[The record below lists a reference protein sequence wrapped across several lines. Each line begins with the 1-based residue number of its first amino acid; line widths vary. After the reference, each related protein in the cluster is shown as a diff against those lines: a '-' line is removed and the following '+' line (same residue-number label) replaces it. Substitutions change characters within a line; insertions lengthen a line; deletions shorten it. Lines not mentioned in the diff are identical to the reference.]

1 MQYLFIL
8 TAFSKHDLNTK
19 SLCFQQKLYF
29 ITFIF
34 FVNIFVPLMHSSHQ
48 PIKKILRFY
57 LLKRIL
63 KTMKTISNCFIWEDE
78 YKMQP

>member
-19 SLCFQQKLYF
+19 LLYFQQKLYF
-29 ITFIF
+29 ITFNF
-34 FVNIFVPLMHSSHQ
+34 FVNIFVPLMHSSNQ

-57 LLKRIL
+57 LVKRIL
-63 KTMKTISNCFIWEDE
+63 KNMKTISNCFIWEDE
-78 YKMQP
+78 YKMRP